1 METAKWEKNE
11 KSNHD
16 SRNLV
21 SSPFSLPPHS
31 SKQKAK
37 KMAAY
42 GQVQGAFMPFF
53 IPALYWLTMMML
65 QHSESLTN

>member
-42 GQVQGAFMPFF
+42 GQVQGAFMPFYSC
-53 IPALYWLTMMML
+53 ALLINYDDVAALWIT
-65 QHSESLTN
+65 H

>member
-1 METAKWEKNE
+1 METAEREKNE

-21 SSPFSLPPHS
+21 SSPLSLPPHF

-37 KMAAY
+37 KMPAY

-53 IPALYWLTMMML
+53 IPALY
-65 QHSESLTN
+65 

>member
-1 METAKWEKNE
+1 METAEREKNE

-16 SRNLV
+16 SWNFV
-21 SSPFSLPPHS
+21 SSTLSLPPHS

-37 KMAAY
+37 KMPAY

-53 IPALYWLTMMML
+53 YSCALLINYDDVAAL
-65 QHSESLTN
+65 